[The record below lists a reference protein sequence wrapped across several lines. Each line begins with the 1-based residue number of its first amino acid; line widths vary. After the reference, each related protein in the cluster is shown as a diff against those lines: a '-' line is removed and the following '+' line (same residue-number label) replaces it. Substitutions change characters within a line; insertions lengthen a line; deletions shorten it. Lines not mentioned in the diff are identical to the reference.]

1 MEAQIPRDT
10 MDEKKSGGRRGRMAF
25 GFVEEQEWK
34 NSSSLLYARCA
45 NRKFKTYERRTSSLQ
60 TIGQRRQPL
69 SLARQKKKKAIGGK
83 MSPIYKSFFTIWPSI
98 SISLPLFSFF
108 SLSLSLSLCK
118 VQAYIISPKRSLINS
133 EPLHPNSLSY
143 IPRFVVVVF
152 FFFHSFQY
160 WIKHFYLDSRN
171 LICFYLIR
179 CLAFLFCSENSQC

>member
-69 SLARQKKKKAIGGK
+69 SLARQKKKKRLAERCLPYINHF
-83 MSPIYKSFFTIWPSI
+83 SPFGLQYPSL
-98 SISLPLFSFF
+98 SLFSHS
-108 SLSLSLSLCK
+108 SLSLSARCK
-118 VQAYIISPKRSLINS
+118 HTLYLQKDLWSTQSHSIQTAYRISPGSSSSSSSSSI
-133 EPLHPNSLSY
+133 
-143 IPRFVVVVF
+143 RFSIELNIF
-152 FFFHSFQY
+152 I
-160 WIKHFYLDSRN
+160 WILETWF
-171 LICFYLIR
+171 
-179 CLAFLFCSENSQC
+179 AFT

>member
-69 SLARQKKKKAIGGK
+69 SLSLSPAKKKKRRLAERCLPYINHF
-83 MSPIYKSFFTIWPSI
+83 SPFGFSIHLSPSFLI
-98 SISLPLFSFF
+98 LL
-108 SLSLSLSLCK
+108 SLSLSLSL
-118 VQAYIISPKRSLINS
+118 QGASTHYISKKIFDQLRATPSKQLIVY
-133 EPLHPNSLSY
+133 PQVRRRRLLLLP
-143 IPRFVVVVF
+143 FVSV
-152 FFFHSFQY
+152 
-160 WIKHFYLDSRN
+160 LN
-171 LICFYLIR
+171 
-179 CLAFLFCSENSQC
+179 